1 MSPEV
6 MILGKGVGDNLDF
19 EFYKCVG
26 LVLKKIRIEKNI
38 SLETLARSIGDTTK
52 QSLNRYELG
61 QARLKLDVFKRIC
74 SALNEDYLKT
84 YNDILILYYKREGII
99 QDEEKIFEKYSN
111 LSSGQKDIIDK
122 MIDNM
127 K

>member
-6 MILGKGVGDNLDF
+6 IVLGKSAGDNLDF
-19 EFYKCVG
+19 QFNNCVG
-26 LVLKKIRIEKNI
+26 FILKKIRTEKNI
-38 SLETLARSIGDTTK
+38 SLETLAKSIGDTTK

-61 QARLKLDVFKRIC
+61 QARLTLGLFKKIC
-74 SALNEDYLKT
+74 SALNEDYLKI

-111 LSSGQKDIIDK
+111 LSSEQKDIIDK